1 MAAKRKRLS
10 QMHFSKRIKFE
21 NIFQSLT
28 EQWLEMSADMGL
40 VAIPPDS
47 TVEMGVS
54 KDKKSGHLII
64 PVTRGFLARLPFV
77 DKEKARKWNEAY
89 KEEVK
94 KASEKFGSRWMDWD
108 NLSACGKCA
117 ILIGENGKIDGRI
130 LFHGLADVTGPDGER
145 LGGFHLFQNREYPS
159 TAIINDYSK
168 ESLESLTEQAAA
180 MLARPS
186 QCYHSTN
193 RNFIES
199 IMEIAIEIL
208 TETSDWHIRPLRD
221 GMERMA
227 WVLHPG
233 SIDYVAEEMA
243 PRVREI
249 TGTLAHPVFPPKEA
263 VFILVADFDNDS
275 TCKISLDGPFP
286 CTALSLEDECQLY
299 GLAEN
304 PGAKS
309 LFSKEIDIEQI
320 LEDCE
325 KESALLAQSLAL
337 SSKIGDSAGI
347 LRNIG
352 EESIEELDIDKED
365 FEGEN
370 SF

>member
-10 QMHFSKRIKFE
+10 QMHFSKKIKFE
-21 NIFQSLT
+21 NLFQSLT

-108 NLSACGKCA
+108 NLSAGGKCA
-117 ILIGENGKIDGRI
+117 ILIGENGKIDGHI

-145 LGGFHLFQNREYPS
+145 LGEFHLFQNREYPS
-159 TAIINDYSK
+159 TAIIYDYSK
-168 ESLESLTEQAAA
+168 ESLESLAEQAAD
-180 MLARPS
+180 MLARPA
-186 QCYHSTN
+186 QCYHSTT

-199 IMEIAIEIL
+199 VMGIVIEIL
-208 TETSDWHIRPLRD
+208 TETSGWQIRSLRN
-221 GMERMA
+221 GVERMA
-227 WVLHPG
+227 WVLQPG
-233 SIDYVAEEMA
+233 TIDYVTEEMA
-243 PRVREI
+243 PRVKEI

-263 VFILVADFDNDS
+263 AFILVAAFDTDS

-299 GLAEN
+299 GFAEN

-309 LFSKEIDIEQI
+309 LFSKEIDIEQFM
-320 LEDCE
+320 EDCE
-325 KESALLAQSLAL
+325 KQSDLLAQALAL
-337 SSKIGDSAGI
+337 SRKIGDSAGM
-347 LRNIG
+347 LRYIR
-352 EESIEELDIDKED
+352 EESLEELDIDEED
-365 FEGEN
+365 FEDED

>member
-10 QMHFSKRIKFE
+10 QMHFSKKIKFE
-21 NIFQSLT
+21 NLFQSLT

-94 KASEKFGSRWMDWD
+94 KASEEFGSRWMDWD
-108 NLSACGKCA
+108 NLSAGGKCA

-145 LGGFHLFQNREYPS
+145 LGEFHLFQNREYPS
-159 TAIINDYSK
+159 TAIIYDYSK
-168 ESLESLTEQAAA
+168 ESLESLAEQAAD
-180 MLARPS
+180 MLARPA
-186 QCYHSTN
+186 QCYHSTT

-199 IMEIAIEIL
+199 VMGIVIEIL
-208 TETSDWHIRPLRD
+208 TETSGWQIRSLRN
-221 GMERMA
+221 GVERMA
-227 WVLHPG
+227 WVLQPG
-233 SIDYVAEEMA
+233 TIDYVTEEMA
-243 PRVREI
+243 PRVKEI

-263 VFILVADFDNDS
+263 AFILVAAFDTDS

-299 GLAEN
+299 GFAEN

-309 LFSKEIDIEQI
+309 LFSKEIDIEQFM
-320 LEDCE
+320 EDCE
-325 KESALLAQSLAL
+325 KQSDLLAQALAL
-337 SSKIGDSAGI
+337 SRKIGDSAGM
-347 LRNIG
+347 LRYIR
-352 EESIEELDIDKED
+352 EESLEELDIDEED
-365 FEGEN
+365 FEDED